1 MKTAYGTVAEA
12 LREQI
17 ARGEFPTDRRLPTEA
32 ELSRTFGVSRQTVR
46 HAFGELVSDGLVYRV
61 PGRGSF
67 VVASPGGE
75 KYLRSLGSVD
85 DLLALAVD
93 TRMEVVEP
101 FTRVVD
107 VAAAGRLGLPSD
119 EVAVGVFR
127 RLHRGVP
134 FSLTKTHLPPAL
146 AATIADDPRIA
157 TKGSTSN
164 ATVIGLLEESGTAPL
179 AGAHQSIGA
188 ACADADMAERIGCD
202 AGDPVLTIDRIYFDR
217 LGRFVELAVSTF
229 NVRLY
234 SYRLELRRRIR

>member
-157 TKGSTSN
+157 TKGQRPTQLS
-164 ATVIGLLEESGTAPL
+164 L
-179 AGAHQSIGA
+179 AYS
-188 ACADADMAERIGCD
+188 R
-202 AGDPVLTIDRIYFDR
+202 R
-217 LGRFVELAVSTF
+217 AVPHPWRARTRAS
-229 NVRLY
+229 
-234 SYRLELRRRIR
+234 ELRAQMPIWLSESAATPATRS